1 MTLEDHPMSLESG
14 RKFGYYASLM
24 NVILPIVSIGIAVAL
39 VFSIIA
45 SITRGIIS
53 GTAAAP
59 SFLGVFSGL
68 IIFIVVIGVAGVIAY
83 VMFMYA
89 MYSLSKYY
97 KEPTIFKN
105 VLYAL
110 ILSIISAAVIFSLE
124 FAVIIAAI
132 AGISQTNTP
141 STTAVPA
148 ILSYVVVIVVALAF
162 GVVNGLLY
170 LRSFNK
176 IKEKSGVDNFGT
188 AGLLYIIGVFI
199 PFIMWIAWIFAAMG
213 FNNLKTTPI
222 TSQIGSYHTQPSLS
236 STIQTKRCPNCGT
249 ENIADSIFC
258 SNCGKP
264 L

>member
-1 MTLEDHPMSLESG
+1 
-14 RKFGYYASLM
+14 M
-24 NVILPIVSIGIAVAL
+24 NVILPIVSLGIAVAI

-45 SITRGIIS
+45 SATRGIIS

-59 SFLGVFSGL
+59 SFLGVLGGL
-68 IIFIVVIGVAGVIAY
+68 IIFIVVIGAAGVIAY

-97 KEPTIFKN
+97 NEPAIFKN
-105 VLYAL
+105 VLYSF
-110 ILSIISAAVIFSLE
+110 IVSIISTLVVFALE
-124 FAVIIAAI
+124 VTAIISAI
-132 AGISQTNTP
+132 TGISPTNTP
-141 STTAVPA
+141 SVVAPA
-148 ILSYVVVIVVALAF
+148 FTQIILTYVVVIVVALAF
-162 GVVNGLLY
+162 AIVNGLLY
-170 LRSFNK
+170 MRAFNK
-176 IKEKSGVDNFGT
+176 LKEKSGEDNFGT

-213 FNNLKTTPI
+213 FNKLKTTPAVRQ
-222 TSQIGSYHTQPSLS
+222 TYSYYTQPPLS
-236 STIQTKRCPNCGT
+236 STMQTKRCPNCGT